1 MRLPWGFD
9 EEDDRCQ
16 KLKMELAQQ
25 IMALR
30 QRGVTQFLTAC
41 DCGVGLYAA
50 EIVNGLRETTDQ
62 DLMLFCYIPHE
73 EQATKWAPYLRERYF
88 TMLEKCTH
96 ISVVCPVGT
105 PDAQLQAYDP
115 MNDPIKVIND
125 GVTLTADG
133 TSLGADDGIGVAM
146 CLYLLQDDT
155 LRHGPIR
162 AIFTTNEEDGMDSI
176 AIDPKYLDGGY
187 LVNLDW
193 ETLGSLCN
201 SCAGGDFFNYSHKAE
216 WEKPIVGCKTLTI
229 SLSGLLGGHSGVG
242 INKGHAN
249 ALVSIAT
256 LLAMLRQG
264 GVSYRVASF
273 SGGQAKNAIPAFG
286 TATIVL
292 SATEEDRAKAIIETF
307 RAEFAEAFGNI
318 ESDMVFTTT
327 FGDTAPD
334 RVLTGEVGYGMV
346 GLMTTVPNNVH
357 TMSPF
362 IDGLVESSANLGV
375 VSVDED
381 MVRFTVFA
389 RSSVAYQ
396 ATQIGVICSALANSF
411 GFTFD
416 SEGHVPGWAVNPNS
430 KLTHIA
436 CEAYKH
442 LTGTDMIV
450 EPVHAGV
457 ECGAFAEKNPH
468 LDMIS
473 VGPTLLDVHTPNE
486 TCKIEDVKITT
497 ELLIEILE
505 RIAK

>member
-1 MRLPWGFD
+1 MSIEKALDIVLSEF
-9 EEDDRCQ
+9 
-16 KLKMELAQQ
+16 LELAKVP
-25 IMALR
+25 R
-30 QRGVTQFLTAC
+30 
-41 DCGVGLYAA
+41 
-50 EIVNGLRETTDQ
+50 
-62 DLMLFCYIPHE
+62 PSHHE
-73 EQATKWAPYLRERYF
+73 ERVSEYLFQWAKRHGLAVEKDALNEIIIDKPASPGCENVPRVIFQAH
-88 TMLEKCTH
+88 MDM
-96 ISVVCPVGT
+96 VCVCEEGVS
-105 PDAQLQAYDP
+105 YDP
-115 MNDPIKVIND
+115 LNDPIKVIND
-125 GVTLTADG
+125 GITLTAEG

-162 AIFTTNEEDGMDSI
+162 AIFTTNEEDGMDSM
-176 AIDPKYLDGGY
+176 AIDPKYLDGDY
-187 LVNLDW
+187 LINLDW

-201 SCAGGDFFNYSHKAE
+201 SCAGGDYFNFSHKAE
-216 WEKPIVGCKTLTI
+216 WEKPVAGCKTLTI
-229 SLSGLLGGHSGVG
+229 TFSNLLGGHSGVG

-249 ALVSIAT
+249 ALVTIAT
-256 LLAMLRQG
+256 LLSMLQQG
-264 GVSYRVASF
+264 GVSFRVASF

-286 TATIVL
+286 
-292 SATEEDRAKAIIETF
+292 SASVAIAANDEAKAKTIIEAF
-307 RAEFAEAFGNI
+307 RTEFTEAFGSI
-318 ESDMVFTTT
+318 EPNMVFTTDIT
-327 FGDTAPD
+327 NTASA
-334 RVLTGEVGYGMV
+334 RVLKGEIGYGLV

-375 VSVDED
+375 MSVNEKI
-381 MVRFTVFA
+381 VRFTVFA

-396 ATQIGVICSALANSF
+396 ATQIGVICAALANSF

-436 CEAYKH
+436 CDAYKH
-442 LTGTDMIV
+442 LTGIDMIV

-473 VGPTLLDVHTPNE
+473 IGPTLVEVHTPNE
-486 TCKIEDVKITT
+486 ICKIEDVKITT

-505 RIAK
+505 RIAQ

>member
-1 MRLPWGFD
+1 MSKDKALDIVLSEF
-9 EEDDRCQ
+9 
-16 KLKMELAQQ
+16 LELAKVPRPSHHEERVSEYLFQWAKRHGLAVEKDNMNEIIIDKPASPGCENVPRVIFQ
-25 IMALR
+25 AHMDMVCVCEE
-30 QRGVTQFLTAC
+30 GVT
-41 DCGVGLYAA
+41 
-50 EIVNGLRETTDQ
+50 
-62 DLMLFCYIPHE
+62 
-73 EQATKWAPYLRERYF
+73 
-88 TMLEKCTH
+88 
-96 ISVVCPVGT
+96 
-105 PDAQLQAYDP
+105 YDP

-216 WEKPIVGCKTLTI
+216 WETPIVGCKTLTI

-327 FGDTAPD
+327 SVIPRPTA
-334 RVLTGEVGYGMV
+334 Y
-346 GLMTTVPNNVH
+346 
-357 TMSPF
+357 
-362 IDGLVESSANLGV
+362 
-375 VSVDED
+375 
-381 MVRFTVFA
+381 
-389 RSSVAYQ
+389 
-396 ATQIGVICSALANSF
+396 
-411 GFTFD
+411 
-416 SEGHVPGWAVNPNS
+416 
-430 KLTHIA
+430 
-436 CEAYKH
+436 
-442 LTGTDMIV
+442 
-450 EPVHAGV
+450 
-457 ECGAFAEKNPH
+457 
-468 LDMIS
+468 
-473 VGPTLLDVHTPNE
+473 
-486 TCKIEDVKITT
+486 
-497 ELLIEILE
+497 
-505 RIAK
+505 

>member
-1 MRLPWGFD
+1 MSKDKALDIVLSEF
-9 EEDDRCQ
+9 
-16 KLKMELAQQ
+16 LELAKVPRPSHHEERVSEYLFQWAKNHGLAVEKDNMNEIIIDKPATPGCENVPRVIFQ
-25 IMALR
+25 AHMDMVCVCEE
-30 QRGVTQFLTAC
+30 GVT
-41 DCGVGLYAA
+41 
-50 EIVNGLRETTDQ
+50 
-62 DLMLFCYIPHE
+62 
-73 EQATKWAPYLRERYF
+73 
-88 TMLEKCTH
+88 
-96 ISVVCPVGT
+96 
-105 PDAQLQAYDP
+105 YDP

-389 RSSVAYQ
+389 RSSVAYHGTEDSRSLWVLVQ
-396 ATQIGVICSALANSF
+396 SF
-411 GFTFD
+411 SSFD
-416 SEGHVPGWAVNPNS
+416 
-430 KLTHIA
+430 
-436 CEAYKH
+436 
-442 LTGTDMIV
+442 
-450 EPVHAGV
+450 
-457 ECGAFAEKNPH
+457 
-468 LDMIS
+468 
-473 VGPTLLDVHTPNE
+473 
-486 TCKIEDVKITT
+486 
-497 ELLIEILE
+497 LLIAAHPRRVQSEFKVIDFLSVTAGDHQLKPPAQ
-505 RIAK
+505 RRHPFYRNLAVVG

>member
-1 MRLPWGFD
+1 MPC
-9 EEDDRCQ
+9 CQ
-16 KLKMELAQQ
+16 LFAAGSDTYTSYGYCETITPDSGYQMAEGSLTYSLAV
-25 IMALR
+25 A
-30 QRGVTQFLTAC
+30 G
-41 DCGVGLYAA
+41 G
-50 EIVNGLRETTDQ
+50 ETVKITGN
-62 DLMLFCYIPHE
+62 
-73 EQATKWAPYLRERYF
+73 RF
-88 TMLEKCTH
+88 TMPAGNVTITCKWETATTTAKGITSFS
-96 ISVVCPVGT
+96 ISGVV
-105 PDAQLQAYDP
+105 
-115 MNDPIKVIND
+115 
-125 GVTLTADG
+125 
-133 TSLGADDGIGVAM
+133 GAVNN
-146 CLYLLQDDT
+146 
-155 LRHGPIR
+155 
-162 AIFTTNEEDGMDSI
+162 TTNTITITLPRGTDVTKLTPVIATNGVKSLTPGSGETVDFTNAVTYTAAMEDGS
-176 AIDPKYLDGGY
+176 
-187 LVNLDW
+187 
-193 ETLGSLCN
+193 S
-201 SCAGGDFFNYSHKAE
+201 
-216 WEKPIVGCKTLTI
+216 KTY
-229 SLSGLLGGHSGVG
+229 
-242 INKGHAN
+242 
-249 ALVSIAT
+249 
-256 LLAMLRQG
+256 MLRQG
-264 GVSYRVASF
+264 GVSYRVVSF

-307 RAEFAEAFGNI
+307 RAEFVEAFGNI

-436 CEAYKH
+436 YEAYKH

>member
-1 MRLPWGFD
+1 MSKDKALDIVLSEF
-9 EEDDRCQ
+9 
-16 KLKMELAQQ
+16 LELAKVPRPSHHEERVSEYLFQWAKRHGLAVEKDNMNEIIIDKPASPGCENVPRVIFQ
-25 IMALR
+25 AHMDMVCVCEE
-30 QRGVTQFLTAC
+30 GVT
-41 DCGVGLYAA
+41 
-50 EIVNGLRETTDQ
+50 
-62 DLMLFCYIPHE
+62 
-73 EQATKWAPYLRERYF
+73 
-88 TMLEKCTH
+88 
-96 ISVVCPVGT
+96 
-105 PDAQLQAYDP
+105 YDP

-162 AIFTTNEEDGMDSI
+162 AIFTTNEEDGMDSMD
-176 AIDPKYLDGGY
+176 IDPKYLDGDY

-229 SLSGLLGGHSGVG
+229 S
-242 INKGHAN
+242 
-249 ALVSIAT
+249 
-256 LLAMLRQG
+256 
-264 GVSYRVASF
+264 F

-286 TATIVL
+286 TATVVL
-292 SATEEDRAKAIIETF
+292 SAAEEDRAKAIIETF
-307 RAEFAEAFGNI
+307 RGEFAEAFGNI
-318 ESDMVFTTT
+318 EPDMVFTTA

-334 RVLTGEVGYGMV
+334 RVLTGEIGYGMV

-375 VSVDED
+375 VSVDDD

-473 VGPTLLDVHTPNE
+473 IGPTLVDVHTPNE
-486 TCKIEDVKITT
+486 VCKIEDVKITT

>member
-1 MRLPWGFD
+1 MILVLAMILSISTTAFATPNQP
-9 EEDDRCQ
+9 Q
-16 KLKMELAQQ
+16 KAQITQESIERMIAQQ
-25 IMALR
+25 EGNSDVEIQVSPGAVAVFVL
-30 QRGVTQFLTAC
+30 GILAGYVT
-41 DCGVGLYAA
+41 
-50 EIVNGLRETTDQ
+50 
-62 DLMLFCYIPHE
+62 
-73 EQATKWAPYLRERYF
+73 
-88 TMLEKCTH
+88 
-96 ISVVCPVGT
+96 
-105 PDAQLQAYDP
+105 
-115 MNDPIKVIND
+115 D
-125 GVTLTADG
+125 G
-133 TSLGADDGIGVAM
+133 
-146 CLYLLQDDT
+146 
-155 LRHGPIR
+155 
-162 AIFTTNEEDGMDSI
+162 
-176 AIDPKYLDGGY
+176 
-187 LVNLDW
+187 
-193 ETLGSLCN
+193 
-201 SCAGGDFFNYSHKAE
+201 
-216 WEKPIVGCKTLTI
+216 IVGCKALTI
-229 SLSGLLGGHSGVG
+229 SFSGLLGGHSGVG

-286 TATIVL
+286 TATVVL
-292 SATEEDRAKAIIETF
+292 SAAEEDRAKAIIETF
-307 RAEFAEAFGNI
+307 RGEFAEAFGNI
-318 ESDMVFTTT
+318 EPDMVFTTA

-334 RVLTGEVGYGMV
+334 RVLTGEIGYGMV

-375 VSVDED
+375 VSVDDD

-389 RSSVAYQ
+389 RSSVAYH
-396 ATQIGVICSALANSF
+396 ATQIGVICGALANSF

-436 CEAYKH
+436 CDAYKH

-473 VGPTLLDVHTPNE
+473 IGPTLVDVHTPNE
-486 TCKIEDVKITT
+486 VCKIEDVKITT